1 LTFGEFA
8 EWSSLLLNPQASSD
22 ALDTHVFRFSRPKR
36 GVFPSVASCALR
48 AEKISDE
55 ALVWQAFD
63 EHPSMVLRRSDIVA
77 SGHQLE
83 R

>member
-1 LTFGEFA
+1 LQVA
-8 EWSSLLLNPQASSD
+8 HY
-22 ALDTHVFRFSRPKR
+22 AL
-36 GVFPSVASCALR
+36 
-48 AEKISDE
+48 KISDE

-83 R
+83 K